1 MLHRATP
8 RPLLLAALVG
18 LALSALQPARA
29 DDTWNYLA
37 VKSKEE
43 AVAKATGVPL
53 STIVAAVRTQGA
65 SAARKAGGL
74 NITHLRNTTSGQSAC
89 TEAMFN
95 NWAAHFNITLDATQ
109 RPAALQR
116 FCDNMERV
124 RAINADPSI
133 SFW

>member
-1 MLHRATP
+1 MLHFATP
-8 RPLLLAALVG
+8 RPLLLAALVV
-18 LALSALQPARA
+18 LALSATQPARA